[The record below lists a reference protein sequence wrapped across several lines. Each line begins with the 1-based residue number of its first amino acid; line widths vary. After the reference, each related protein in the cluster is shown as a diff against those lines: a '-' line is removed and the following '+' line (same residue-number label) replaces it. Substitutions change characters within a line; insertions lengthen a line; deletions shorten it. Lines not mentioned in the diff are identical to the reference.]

1 MTITKEVLDELL
13 SGVENA
19 NDLLGDKGLM
29 KELKVRLME
38 RMLGAELT
46 EYLGYEP
53 GADPTNHQDNRRN
66 GSMRKTVK
74 GNDGALPIDV
84 PRDRDGSFE
93 PVLIK
98 KGQTRIDGMDDKII
112 GLYAAGLSTRD
123 IRAHLEEVYGLK
135 VSADLISRVTDAV
148 LEEVSDWQ
156 NRALEPMY
164 PIVFLDALRVKIRDA
179 ESRQVKNKAVY
190 VALGVTPE
198 GEREVLGLWIANN
211 EGAKFW
217 LSVMNNLRNRGV
229 EDILIAVVDGLKG
242 FPDAINAAFPDTTVQ
257 TCIVHLVRH
266 SLNFCGW
273 KDRKNV
279 AKDLKR
285 IYQATDD
292 VEAEKALADFE
303 AEWGQKYP
311 SIAPS
316 WRRAWQEVIPFFAFP
331 PEVRKIIYT
340 TNAIESLNRVI
351 RKTTKTRGS
360 FPTDDAAM
368 KLIYLA
374 IRSFEKTGRAV
385 REWVAARNQFCDL
398 SPIPRMRMSSIIRSR
413 SGLTFSCVMGT
424 SYLTIEKVPIIKQEP
439 RNTKT
444 TSNQEVKRPPQAPLP
459 RERLSP

>member
-1 MTITKEVLDELL
+1 
-13 SGVENA
+13 
-19 NDLLGDKGLM
+19 
-29 KELKVRLME
+29 
-38 RMLGAELT
+38 ML
-46 EYLGYEP
+46 
-53 GADPTNHQDNRRN
+53 
-66 GSMRKTVK
+66 K
-74 GNDGALPIDV
+74 GNDGAVPIDI

-93 PVLIK
+93 PELIR

-123 IRAHLEEVYGLK
+123 IRAHLEEVYGLQ

-156 NRALEPMY
+156 NRALEPIY

-198 GEREVLGLWIANN
+198 GEREVLGLWIANT

-242 FPDAINAAFPDTTVQ
+242 FPDAINAVFPETTVQ

-303 AEWGQKYP
+303 AEWGRKYP

-316 WRRAWQEVIPFFAFP
+316 WRRAWQEVIPFFPSRQPCGKSSTRRMQLKASIGSSAKP
-331 PEVRKIIYT
+331 PKH
-340 TNAIESLNRVI
+340 
-351 RKTTKTRGS
+351 G
-360 FPTDDAAM
+360 AASQPPLVHVNM
-368 KLIYLA
+368 HCRAVDEAATKLIYLA
-374 IRSFEKTGRAV
+374 IRNFEKAGRCV
-385 REWVAARNQFCDL
+385 REWPL
-398 SPIPRMRMSSIIRSR
+398 SDASIACR
-413 SGLTFSCVMGT
+413 
-424 SYLTIEKVPIIKQEP
+424 
-439 RNTKT
+439 
-444 TSNQEVKRPPQAPLP
+444 
-459 RERLSP
+459 